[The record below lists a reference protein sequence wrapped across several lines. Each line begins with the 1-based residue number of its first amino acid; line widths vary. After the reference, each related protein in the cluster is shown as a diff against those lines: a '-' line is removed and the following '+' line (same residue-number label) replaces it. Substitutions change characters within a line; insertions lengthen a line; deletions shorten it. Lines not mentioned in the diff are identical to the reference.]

1 MKLALGCTGGV
12 MFKIGD
18 TVFHEG
24 REYKI
29 LWIYSNG
36 GCELVESSL
45 FSAHKTILVHIDK
58 LVKKA

>member
-1 MKLALGCTGGV
+1 